1 MIKIGLTGGI
11 GSGKS
16 TVAQFFEGLGIAVYY
31 ADIEAKNLMME
42 NSTLKMG
49 ILKLFGT
56 ESYLNDGS
64 INRSY
69 IASKVFGNTRNLR
82 ELNKLVHPLVATHF
96 EAWCAQQTSIYVI
109 KEAAILFENEGYK
122 NCDYTLLITTPKEL
136 RIQRVQRRDHS
147 TRDQILAR
155 MGTQWSDH
163 EKMALADC
171 VLVNI
176 DLEKTRSEVLRVDIH
191 LKRRIARGWKS

>member
-31 ADIEAKNLMME
+31 ADIEAKKLMME

-122 NCDYTLLITTPKEL
+122 NCDYTLLITAPKEL
-136 RIQRVQRRDHS
+136 RIQRVQQRDHS

-176 DLEKTRSEVLRVDIH
+176 DLEKTRSEVLRVDTH